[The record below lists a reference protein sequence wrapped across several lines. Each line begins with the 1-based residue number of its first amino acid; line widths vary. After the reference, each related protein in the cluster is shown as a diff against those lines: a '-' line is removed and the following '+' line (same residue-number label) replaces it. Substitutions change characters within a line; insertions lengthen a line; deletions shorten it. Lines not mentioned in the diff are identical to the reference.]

1 MEKFIEIT
9 TVDGKKQLINIR
21 HIVSVSIWDRGY
33 GLELITQIQ
42 TIDGHYPK
50 TYESYEEVV
59 KKIQACESVTTV
71 RNNY

>member
-9 TVDGKKQLINIR
+9 TVDGYKELINIR

-33 GLELITQIQ
+33 NLPLITQIRM
-42 TIDGHYPK
+42 IDGHYPK
-50 TYESYEEVV
+50 AYESYEEIV